1 MSPLRII
8 FAGTPE
14 FAATALQALLESEH
28 QVVAVLTQPDRPSGR
43 GKKLSV
49 GPVKALALSHQI
61 PVLQPLNLRDNNIAR
76 QLDEQTADV
85 MVVVAYGLLIPPA
98 VLTLPRYGCIN
109 VHGSLLPRWRGA
121 APIQRAIEAGD
132 AQTGVGIM
140 QMEVGLDTGPVL
152 LERRTPVTPEDTGA
166 SVHDRL
172 AALGASALMEA
183 LADLPALQA
192 SATVQPQDGI
202 TYAHKLSKDDALL
215 DWGDEPLRQVNRVR
229 AFNPWPVAWTYYGGE
244 PLKVWAAQVLLEPA
258 SADGLVLGTI
268 LKVATE
274 GLTVATGSGA
284 VLLTELQLPGK
295 RAMAVAD
302 LLRGRPDYF
311 KAGEVLGGR

>member
-14 FAATALQALLESEH
+14 FAATSLQALLESEH

-43 GKKLSV
+43 GKKLTA
-49 GPVKALALSHQI
+49 GPVKALALSHEL
-61 PVLQPLNLRDNNIAR
+61 PVLQPLSLRDANIAE
-76 QLDEQTADV
+76 QLDAYAADV

-98 VLTLPRYGCIN
+98 VLALPRYGCIN

-140 QMEVGLDTGPVL
+140 QMEAGLDTGPVL
-152 LERRTPVTPEDTGA
+152 LERRTPIAADDTGA

-172 AALGASALMEA
+172 AALGATALTDA
-183 LADLPALQA
+183 LLDLPTLQA
-192 SATVQPQDGI
+192 NATVQPEDGI
-202 TYAHKLSKDDALL
+202 TYAHKLSKEDALL
-215 DWGDEPLRQVNRVR
+215 DWADEPARQVNRVR

-244 PLKVWAAQVLLEPA
+244 PLKIWAAQAL
-258 SADGLVLGTI
+258 SAGSAAPGTI
-268 LKVATE
+268 IKVAAE

-295 RAMAVAD
+295 RAMSVAD

-311 KAGEVLGGR
+311 KAGEVLGER

>member
-14 FAATALQALLESEH
+14 FAATSLQALLESEH

-43 GKKLSV
+43 GKKLSA

-61 PVLQPLNLRDNNIAR
+61 PVLQPLSLRADDIAE
-76 QLDEQTADV
+76 QLNAYAADV

-152 LERRTPVTPEDTGA
+152 LERRTPITLEDTGA

-172 AALGASALMEA
+172 AALGASALTEA
-183 LADLPALQA
+183 LTDLPALQD
-192 SATVQPQDGI
+192 SAAVQPQDGI

-215 DWGDEPLRQVNRVR
+215 DWGDEPVRQVNRVR

-244 PLKVWAAQVLLEPA
+244 PLKIWAAETSLEHTQKNGVA
-258 SADGLVLGTI
+258 LGTI
-268 LKVATE
+268 LNVAAE

-295 RAMAVAD
+295 RAMAVGD

-311 KAGEVLGGR
+311 KAGEVLGER

>member
-14 FAATALQALLESEH
+14 FAATSLQALLESEH

-43 GKKLSV
+43 GKKLSA

-61 PVLQPLNLRDNNIAR
+61 PVLQPLSLRADDIAE
-76 QLDEQTADV
+76 QLNAYAADV

-152 LERRTPVTPEDTGA
+152 LERRTPITLEDTGA

-172 AALGASALMEA
+172 AALGASALTEA
-183 LADLPALQA
+183 LTDLPALQD
-192 SATVQPQDGI
+192 SAAVQPQDGI

-215 DWGDEPLRQVNRVR
+215 DWGDEPVRQVNRVR

-244 PLKVWAAQVLLEPA
+244 PLKIWAAETPLEHTQEN
-258 SADGLVLGTI
+258 GVVLGTI
-268 LKVATE
+268 LNVAAE

-295 RAMAVAD
+295 RAMAVGD

-311 KAGEVLGGR
+311 KAGEVLGER

>member
-14 FAATALQALLESEH
+14 FAATSLQALLDSEH

-43 GKKLSV
+43 GKKLTA
-49 GPVKALALSHQI
+49 GPVKALALSHDI
-61 PVLQPLNLRDNNIAR
+61 PVLQPLSLRDDDIAR
-76 QLDEQTADV
+76 ELEGYAADV

-132 AQTGVGIM
+132 GETGVGIM
-140 QMEVGLDTGPVL
+140 QMEAGLDTGPVL
-152 LERRTPVTPEDTGA
+152 LERRTSITPDDTGA
-166 SVHDRL
+166 IVHDRL
-172 AALGASALMEA
+172 AALGASALTEA

-192 SATVQPQDGI
+192 HAAVQSDEGI
-202 TYAHKLSKDDALL
+202 TYAHKLSKEDALL
-215 DWGDEPLRQVNRVR
+215 DWTDEPVRQANRIR

-244 PLKVWAAQVLLEPA
+244 PLKIWAAQVVEEKTLAAPA
-258 SADGLVLGTI
+258 GTI
-268 LKVATE
+268 VKVAAE
-274 GLTVATGSGA
+274 GLIVATGSGA
-284 VLLTELQLPGK
+284 LLLTEVQLPGK

-311 KAGEVLGGR
+311 KAGEVLGER